1 MPQVSR
7 PVCIVG
13 GGISGLSAAWYLD
26 KAGIRA
32 TLVEQ
37 SARLG
42 GVIQTEHVQ
51 GSTLEAGPDSFLAI
65 KPAALELIRNVGLA
79 DQVIGSNDHSRS
91 TFIQKRGRLE
101 PLPDGM
107 MMMVPTKILPVV
119 RSRLLG
125 WGTKI
130 KMGLEY
136 FRRPSEQPDRSVR
149 DFLHDHYGQESVDYL
164 AEPLLAGIYGGDP
177 AQLSANSVL
186 TRFVELEKKYGSLT
200 RGILAERRPSSGGPL
215 FRTLRG
221 GLSTLI
227 EALEGSVDRV
237 QGTAEALERIAG
249 MWRVRVNGEWT
260 QAGSVVL
267 AVRAYQ
273 AAALLQ
279 PHAPELASLLNAI
292 PYTSSL
298 TLSIGFNR
306 AGIKHPLN
314 GHGFL
319 VPKLERKHVKACTWV
334 HRKFD
339 YRVPENQVV
348 MRCFMSG
355 ESLDQ
360 SDSALLDIARAEL
373 RDIMGVEAEP
383 IFHTIHR
390 WPRSMAQYT
399 VGHEKRIEEVRSR
412 AGALSGLY
420 LAGNYFD
427 GIGIPDCIRLG
438 KAAAE
443 AIAALRDAS

>member
-1 MPQVSR
+1 MF
-7 PVCIVG
+7 IVG
-13 GGISGLSAAWYLD
+13 GGISGLSAAWYLN

-37 SARLG
+37 STRVG

-65 KPAALELIRNVGLA
+65 KPAALELIRDAGLA
-79 DQVIGSNDHSRS
+79 DLVIGSNDHSRT

-107 MMMVPTKILPVV
+107 MMMVPTKIMPMV

-130 KMGLEY
+130 RMGLEY
-136 FRRPSEQPDRSVR
+136 FRRPAKGSVEHQDRSVR
-149 DFLHDHYGQESVDYL
+149 DFLRDHYGRETVDYI

-177 AQLSANSVL
+177 AQLSANCVL

-200 RGILAERRPSSGGPL
+200 RGVLAERRPSSGGPL

-227 EALEGSVDRV
+227 DALEDGMDRV
-237 QGTAEALERIAG
+237 RGTADALERTADG
-249 MWRVRVNGEWT
+249 WRVRVNGEWT
-260 QAGSVVL
+260 HAGTVLL

-273 AAALLQ
+273 AASLLA
-279 PHAPELASLLNAI
+279 PHEPELASRLNAI

-355 ESLDQ
+355 DSLDQ
-360 SDSALLDIARAEL
+360 SDDVLLKIARAEL
-373 RDIMGVEAEP
+373 RDIMGVELEP

-399 VGHEKRIEEVRSR
+399 VGHQKRIEEVRSR
-412 AGALSGLY
+412 AGALPGLY

-443 AIAALRDAS
+443 AIAAPR

>member
-1 MPQVSR
+1 VDRVSG
-7 PVCIVG
+7 PVFIVG